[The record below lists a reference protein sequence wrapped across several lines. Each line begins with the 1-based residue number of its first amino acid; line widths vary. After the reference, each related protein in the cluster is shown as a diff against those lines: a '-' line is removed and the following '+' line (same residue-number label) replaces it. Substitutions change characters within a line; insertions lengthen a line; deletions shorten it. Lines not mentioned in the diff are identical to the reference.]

1 MAKKKSE
8 LHNTSHFEEPL
19 SVPLDDKEMIFAESY
34 LVNPNKANAARAS
47 GCPAKSAREQGYQ
60 IYNRPHVK
68 TYIEKAIADRT
79 MTGEETVKL
88 VSDTA
93 QSSLTDYFKPVKKLQ
108 TSQKKVSLREV
119 IKQHQAYLEREYMF
133 MDRKGLTEA
142 ERDKFIERLSNDED
156 LILKWEIELEQ
167 NPSASRIVD
176 CEPKFVMVMELDIN
190 ALVADKERGK
200 VKKVKYSK
208 DGSLEVEMY
217 SALDAQEKLLKINGK
232 YEKDN
237 EQKKPKNE
245 IDLSKLSDEAVN
257 AILNAS
263 K

>member
-1 MAKKKSE
+1 MSKQTDN
-8 LHNTSHFEEPL
+8 LHNTSHSQKEDKT
-19 SVPLDDKEMIFAESY
+19 VLDDKELIFAESY
-34 LVNPNKANAARAS
+34 IINPNKANAARSA
-47 GCPAKSAREQGYQ
+47 GCPPKSAREQGYQ

-68 TYIEKAIADRT
+68 AYIEKAIADRT
-79 MTGEETVKL
+79 MTGDETVKL

-93 QSSLTDYFKPVKKLQ
+93 QSSLTDYFKPVKKLH
-108 TSQKKVSLREV
+108 TAQKKVSLREV
-119 IKQHQAYLEREYMF
+119 IKSHQAYLEREYMF
-133 MDRKGLTEA
+133 MERKGLTEE

-167 NPSASRIVD
+167 NPAATRVVD
-176 CEPKFVMVMELDIN
+176 CEPKFITVMELDIN

-237 EQKKPKNE
+237 SQSKPQTTNIINLGSGVKP
-245 IDLSKLSDEAVN
+245 DEA
-257 AILNAS
+257 S
-263 K
+263 T